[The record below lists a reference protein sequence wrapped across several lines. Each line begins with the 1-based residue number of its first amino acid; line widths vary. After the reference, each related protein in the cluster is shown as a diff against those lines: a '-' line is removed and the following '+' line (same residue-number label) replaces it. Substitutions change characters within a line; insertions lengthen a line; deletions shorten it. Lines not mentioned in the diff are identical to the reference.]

1 MTSITRALRYPRL
14 VIIAG
19 YVALILGSISLGM
32 TVAESPTFELPR
44 LFSTTATILIA
55 VFILYNTYTKNSA

>member
-1 MTSITRALRYPRL
+1 

-19 YVALILGSISLGM
+19 YMALILSSIGLGM

-44 LFSTTATILIA
+44 LLSTIATILIA
-55 VFILYNTYTKNSA
+55 VFIPHNAYTKNST